1 MSVSVP
7 GLPPF
12 EVLEAPQGIR
22 CWGMDTPAVRW
33 AGGRQV
39 RIYVVRERD
48 EPDFPQGVDLELIRG
63 VVGDLERYVHMALG
77 YLRASLLSDPGF
89 FGLSDDD
96 VAAYEALEAHE
107 LPLSEPDL
115 TFRTGDEWDLRFAE
129 GSLPICDPYGVIVGF
144 DRDRPVRVE
153 DLSAADN
160 IDYES

>member
-1 MSVSVP
+1 MT
-7 GLPPF
+7 LPEF
-12 EVLEAPQGIR
+12 QRLEAPDGIR
-22 CWGMDTPAVRW
+22 CWGTEAPAVPW
-33 AGGRQV
+33 AGGREV

-48 EPDFPQGVDLELIRG
+48 EPDFPDGLDQELIRD
-63 VVGDLERYVHMALG
+63 VVADLERYVHAALG

-89 FGLSDDD
+89 FGLTDDD

-129 GSLPICDPYGVIVGF
+129 GSLPICEPYGLIVTF

-153 DLSAADN
+153 NLSGADDV
-160 IDYES
+160 DYES